1 MAWNYNPPRTDEQT
15 LHGHPYSFAQQLP
28 RTMYRI
34 LKYILLLL
42 SIIGYTYILSSLY
55 LTSPMPPSPIVL
67 TNTNTYANHTRHLP
81 PLSIIGKVTASFG
94 PRDPVYES
102 AILSHK
108 PHNELHGYPHFI
120 LRKQMLAGLWTK
132 HACLLTIIG
141 AELAKPASQRLKWL
155 FWHDRDVILMNP
167 HISLDVFLP
176 PEPEFGHVNLLVTRD
191 RNGLNNGVFFVRVSE
206 WSLKMFAS
214 ALSVR
219 EYVPEAVLKY
229 TEQSGMEMTI
239 ERVSC
244 YNVPVESDGFAVGS
258 LLTVHGTALVELFS
272 RICAATMVQ
281 WLSSE
286 PAIEQLH
293 VCGTPGLVA
302 HSLRFES

>member
-1 MAWNYNPPRTDEQT
+1 
-15 LHGHPYSFAQQLP
+15 
-28 RTMYRI
+28 
-34 LKYILLLL
+34 
-42 SIIGYTYILSSLY
+42 
-55 LTSPMPPSPIVL
+55 MPPSPIVL

-239 ERVSC
+239 ERPWWNSSVA
-244 YNVPVESDGFAVGS
+244 YVPQRWFNGFPPNRRSSNSTSAARPGS
-258 LLTVHGTALVELFS
+258 LLIHFASNRDGIRPT
-272 RICAATMVQ
+272 RMVQ
-281 WLSSE
+281 WGDVACSKSSKWYKPYDQTGYRDE
-286 PAIEQLH
+286 IAEYWDRLRRNESMAE
-293 VCGTPGLVA
+293 VCADIGKRA
-302 HSLRFES
+302 WD